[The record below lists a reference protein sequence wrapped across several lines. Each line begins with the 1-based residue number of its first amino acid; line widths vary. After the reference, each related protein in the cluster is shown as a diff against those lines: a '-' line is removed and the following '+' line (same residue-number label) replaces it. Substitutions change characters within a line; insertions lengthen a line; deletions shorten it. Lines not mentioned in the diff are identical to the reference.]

1 MRNLDRN
8 ALAKLDRELLFICA
22 CRQCF
27 SGPLAANG
35 DNEGARDVILRVVIA
50 DKGYWQNRGL
60 GDRWNQRIAVFRV
73 DPLTVVQQ
81 SPPSRCDNTSTT
93 DQISYRIQQFV
104 LCLFALCHSQTFALF
119 RPQLARR
126 GTSTFRHSNVYKGSG
141 VGSKCIY
148 GNESRASYKAI
159 TTTTGAIDSI
169 CSYNC
174 CSSPVEV
181 VYGKTGKV
189 QRNTL
194 VL

>member
-8 ALAKLDRELLFICA
+8 ALAELDRELLFICA

-60 GDRWNQRIAVFRV
+60 VDRWNQRIAVFRV
-73 DPLTVVQQ
+73 DPLIAVQQ
-81 SPPSRCDNTSTT
+81 NTSTT
-93 DQISYRIQQFV
+93 DQIYYRIQQFV
-104 LCLFALCHSQTFALF
+104 LCLFAQCHSQTFALF

-126 GTSTFRHSNVYKGSG
+126 GTNTFGHSDVYKGSG
-141 VGSKCIY
+141 VGSKYIY

-159 TTTTGAIDSI
+159 TTTTGVIDLI